1 MYVCMYGHMHTYHM
15 EKSRYAVHTHSV
27 KYVSLY
33 IPDSAMEYSTSV
45 AYSRNLIRLLRSVQY
60 P

>member
-1 MYVCMYGHMHTYHM
+1 MYGHMHIIWKNQDTQYI
-15 EKSRYAVHTHSV
+15 YDSV